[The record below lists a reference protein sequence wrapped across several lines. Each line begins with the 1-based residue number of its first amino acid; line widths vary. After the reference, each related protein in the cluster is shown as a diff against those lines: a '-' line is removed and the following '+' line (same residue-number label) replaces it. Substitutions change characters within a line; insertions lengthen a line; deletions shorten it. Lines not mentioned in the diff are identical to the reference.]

1 MEKEKLMEKRYG
13 LPTALSMVVGIV
25 IGSGIFFKAVKL
37 LNLTHGSMKDALL
50 VIGAVGVICVVFMRD
65 IFIGLHIYI
74 NVGSNLVIIQNGFN
88 IVLFKKMTQFANVT
102 YWNFQCVEKFGKLP
116 MRSAVYIFKFIIFYS
131 VFVHDY
137 FLP

>member
-1 MEKEKLMEKRYG
+1 MEKRYG

-116 MRSAVYIFKFIIFYS
+116 MRSAVYIFKFIIFHA